1 MSDSQYSFQN
11 INIIENIEKSFSEFL
26 IDKQIQYPNLS
37 NKKLEEWDF
46 EKYLDKN
53 NILPLNLEKFPAL
66 IDSIPNLSNVKENN
80 DNQLKLIKFFGTIQN
95 VFENQL
101 YISAKYDLKNKKYLP
116 NKYFE
121 NNSNVIKIEDDNLG
135 NKSGIDIL
143 GDRLRLE
150 LIPVIGINEYFDKN
164 YDLKT
169 DNHQKIIV
177 YDYSN
182 KFTKI
187 NQNILVIGVA
197 YEKNDM
203 IIIHCWKII
212 ENYEKI
218 KICKDSYSL
227 INITENKNMYREK
240 LKNILSKSVKNDKL
254 ATEYIL
260 LFLFS
265 QIFAKIGTKNVGSFP
280 LNLILDENNDINKC
294 NDIYSN
300 ILSIFRKF
308 CCKTKDIKLT
318 TDELNNKLFYPRFD
332 GEIEELC
339 PGKLQLSDGTF
350 LIVDEINMNEGKLID
365 VGVKNVAAL
374 KSLIDF
380 QLLGYEYPYNKI
392 EISHDIEVLIVSYKA
407 KSILYSPFLTLLPMI
422 PSNDNNGDNEAYVL
436 SESDFKHIFYYINFI
451 RYDSSFNDK
460 FAISNEISN
469 SIQKNY
475 FENNPKFKADD
486 FDLVLKLSRFHAL
499 SYGRNFMTY
508 EDYEYVVYL
517 ENQRKERINSYN
529 NKKK

>member
-1 MSDSQYSFQN
+1 MSESQYSFQN

-37 NKKLEEWDF
+37 NKILEEWDF

-53 NILPLNLEKFPAL
+53 NILPLNLENFPAL
-66 IDSIPNLSNVKENN
+66 IDSIPNLSKTNQSDK
-80 DNQLKLIKFFGTIQN
+80 NQLKLIKFFGTIQN

-101 YISAKYDLKNKKYLP
+101 YISAKYDSKNEKYLP

-121 NNSNVIKIEDDNLG
+121 NNSNVIKIEDDNLV
-135 NKSGIDIL
+135 NKGGIDIL

-150 LIPVIGINEYFDKN
+150 LVPVIGINEYFDKN
-164 YDLKT
+164 YELNN
-169 DNHQKIIV
+169 NHKKIIV

-182 KFTKI
+182 KYTKI
-187 NQNILVIGVA
+187 NQNILAIGVA
-197 YEKNDM
+197 YEKNDV

-212 ENYEKI
+212 ENYEKL

-227 INITENKNMYREK
+227 INLTENKNMYREK
-240 LKNILSKSVKNDKL
+240 LKNIWLKSVKNDQL
-254 ATEYIL
+254 TTEYLL

-280 LNLILDENNDINKC
+280 LNLILDESNDLNRCNN
-294 NDIYSN
+294 IYSN
-300 ILSIFRKF
+300 ILSIFRKL
-308 CCKTKDIKLT
+308 CCKANDVKLT

-332 GEIEELC
+332 GENEELC

-350 LIVDEINMNEGKLID
+350 LLVDEINMNEGKLID
-365 VGVKNVAAL
+365 IGVKNVSAL

-392 EISHDIEVLIVSYKA
+392 EISHDIEVLVVSYKA
-407 KSILYSPFLTLLPMI
+407 KSILYSPFLTLLPMM
-422 PSNDNNGDNEAYVL
+422 PSNDNGDNESYVL
-436 SESDFKHIFYYINFI
+436 SENDFKNIFYYINFI

-460 FAISNEISN
+460 FSISNEISN

-475 FENNPKFKADD
+475 FEINPKFKADD

-517 ENQRKERINSYN
+517 ENQRKERLNNYN